1 MWSTYEPTIDIYQKG
16 PLVGTR
22 LEPNI
27 VTRPEPL
34 EKKICSMSHNFA
46 LKSLMS
52 SYGLN
57 ISNVTWED
65 TARNKN
71 SCWGPNISDM
81 TLVVNNTRMPV
92 IRRPNFAD
100 VTVDHTINNFNVT
113 VGNESNN
120 ALKRTQLTEY
130 LENIKKYTNN
140 DKIKTPMFNKDE
152 KILCST
158 QACLLP
164 AEKNEVNFNV
174 TLFNYQSTVENPAVL
189 VIIASNQGT
198 SAMILNNKTTDID
211 FNKNGRAHDFIAERL
226 KEERIRLG
234 KNTEDP
240 MTDEEKQRN
249 VLFIYQIPLKYK
261 QPNRQT
267 IFYNNMPFKSLFSNS
282 NSYSNNVEMCNLA
295 ESCDSLPTFESF
307 KVNNKGS
314 STDHRMVGSF
324 KEKKAGLDNAM
335 LRVSNNDK
343 GMFKGVGN
351 NELERDFNY
360 PIRCTLQYYWITDT
374 EILTEEQIKQ
384 ISKQLEV
391 FYEKS
396 ENKSSLVFS
405 NTERPTEPNLNKNY
419 DLPNNIFNLPLNSN
433 I

>member
-1 MWSTYEPTIDIYQKG
+1 MWSVYEPYVENHSLQG
-16 PLVGTR
+16 ASLEER
-22 LEPNI
+22 LSVMPYDY
-27 VTRPEPL
+27 L
-34 EKKICSMSHNFA
+34 
-46 LKSLMS
+46 LKSIMQ

-57 ISNVTWED
+57 ISNITWED
-65 TARNKN
+65 TARNKK

-81 TLVVNNTRMPV
+81 TLVANNTKMPV

-113 VGNESNN
+113 VGNESGNE
-120 ALKRTQLTEY
+120 LKRTQLTEY
-130 LENIKKYTNN
+130 LENITKYTNN
-140 DKIKTPMFNKDE
+140 NKIKTPMFNKDE

-158 QACLLP
+158 QACFLP

-174 TLFNYQSTVENPAVL
+174 RLFNYQSSTENPAVL

-198 SAMILNNKTTDID
+198 SAMILDNKTTDIY
-211 FNKNGRAHDFIAERL
+211 FNKNGKAHDFVAERL

-234 KNTEDP
+234 KSTEEP
-240 MTDEEKQRN
+240 MTEEEKQRN

-261 QPNRQT
+261 QPIRRSYYEST
-267 IFYNNMPFKSLFSNS
+267 PKSSSVLMDFY
-282 NSYSNNVEMCNLA
+282 
-295 ESCDSLPTFESF
+295 ESF
-307 KVNNKGS
+307 SFNSTPVLGS
-314 STDHRMVGSF
+314 MSNQVYPGGSVPKSSRGGMIGKF
-324 KEKKAGLDNAM
+324 NERKQSIGLDNAM
-335 LRVSNNDK
+335 LRVSNNEK
-343 GMFKGVGN
+343 GKFKGVGD

-374 EILTEEQIKQ
+374 EKITEDNIKH

-391 FYEKS
+391 FYNNS

-405 NTERPTEPNLNKNY
+405 NTERPTEPKLDTN
-419 DLPNNIFNLPLNSN
+419 FNLPNSVFDLPLNVN